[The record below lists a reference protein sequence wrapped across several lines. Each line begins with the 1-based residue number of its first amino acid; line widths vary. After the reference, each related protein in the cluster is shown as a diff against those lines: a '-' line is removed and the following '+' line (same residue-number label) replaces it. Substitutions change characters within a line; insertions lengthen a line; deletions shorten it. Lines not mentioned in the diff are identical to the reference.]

1 MRLLIAGGLRGLRSV
16 AGYRHNQRFLDNFQR
31 VLGTREH
38 FHRILNL
45 AAGRHKVSDHA
56 GHDLRGAA
64 KAGEGVSA
72 GDRPKQRDE

>member
-1 MRLLIAGGLRGLRSV
+1 V

-56 GHDLRGAA
+56 GRP
-64 KAGEGVSA
+64 
-72 GDRPKQRDE
+72 DRPRQEKSPAPLQQRDFSNSPPQP